1 MKIVQKTPSLLILRL
16 RPVILWI
23 FGVVFASVGLF
34 LLVTLGKVTT
44 LTCTRTEPTN
54 CQLVASG
61 LLGSQSKQ
69 IPLNTLQGAKVEESS
84 DSDGSTYRVI
94 ILTSS
99 ADVPFTSYLSSGEG
113 DKQVIASHIEDF
125 VKNPQ
130 MTSLKQE
137 QDDRLWI
144 YLIGGSF
151 VIAGSLML
159 LAPVVTC
166 VFDKTLDILTLT
178 RFGLFGKR
186 VFEHRLHE
194 IKDVLL
200 EESTDSENG
209 STYRVSIVLMSG
221 DRQPLTSY
229 FTSGRKSQQ
238 ETASHIKSFLN
249 LNN

>member
-1 MKIVQKTPSLLILRL
+1 MKIVQKTPNLLILRL
-16 RPVILWI
+16 RPLILWI
-23 FGVVFASVGLF
+23 FGIFFASLGLF

-69 IPLNTLQGAKVEESS
+69 IPLNTLQGAKVEETS

-99 ADVPFTSYLSSGEG
+99 GNVPFTSYLSSLK
-113 DKQVIASHIEDF
+113 DKQTIASDIEDF

-137 QDDRLWI
+137 QDDRFWI
-144 YLIGGSF
+144 YLIGGTF
-151 VIAGSLML
+151 VIAGSLVL

-166 VFDKTLDILTLT
+166 VFDKTLDTLTLT
-178 RFGLFGKR
+178 RLGLLGKR

-194 IKDVLL
+194 IKDVLV
-200 EESTDSENG
+200 EESTDSDSG

-229 FTSGRKSQQ
+229 FTSGRKSMQ